1 MNPKCCKNCFSECE
15 IQSFIESDGIKGY
28 CDYCGSR
35 NVYIS
40 DVADVGNFIMEG
52 IERYYEDAANQ
63 VGYDS
68 SEGGYLLATLTI
80 AEILLEEEE
89 IFGNNLDDP
98 DHLLDDLVSNDGTPY
113 VRKDPYGPPSG
124 DPEEIR
130 HWENFCKTVKNKQR
144 FTTFLSS
151 EDGDPYDHSK
161 PENFLFHLAHNLMPT
176 FIEVLPAQTKIYRA
190 RIHNE
195 NRILLHEDLTS
206 PSPQHSRNSRMSP
219 AGISFFYGGMTPEV
233 CIHEV
238 RPSVAEN
245 VIVAEF
251 EVIQNLFV
259 LNLGILLETQKSIF
273 NSEYEFSYEEFA
285 KPFLEHF
292 VEDISKPI
300 RKTDSEIEYAPTQV
314 LTEFIK
320 ATNFKTHFSLSDS
333 NGNERDIY
341 IDGFLFKSSAMKDGI
356 NLVLF
361 NGPDISTIDNA
372 NSKGA
377 WLLYKGNTMYQIT
390 EIRVSAEI
398 TETQP
403 NA

>member
-1 MNPKCCKNCFSECE
+1 MNPKCCKNCFSEFE
-15 IQSFIESDGIKGY
+15 IQSFIESGGIKGDG
-28 CDYCGSR
+28 DYCVSR
-35 NVYIS
+35 NVYIY

-89 IFGNNLDDP
+89 IFGNSLDDP

-151 EDGDPYDHSK
+151 EDGDPYDYSK
-161 PENFLFHLAHNLMPT
+161 PKNFLLHLAHNFMPT
-176 FIEVLPAQTKIYRA
+176 FIDVLPAQTKIYRA
-190 RIHNE
+190 PIHNE
-195 NRILLHEDLTS
+195 NRNLLHEDLTS

-259 LNLGILLETQKSIF
+259 LNLGILLETQKRIF
-273 NSEYEFSYEEFA
+273 DSEYYFSYEEFA

-320 ATNFKTHFSLSDS
+320 ATNFKTHFYLSDS

-341 IDGFLFKSSAMKDGI
+341 IYGFQFKSSAMKDGI

-390 EIRVSAEI
+390 EIRVNAEI

-403 NA
+403 NG

>member
-1 MNPKCCKNCFSECE
+1 MNPKCWKNCFSECE

-89 IFGNNLDDP
+89 IFGNNLDGP